1 MKIVVLDGYT
11 LNPGDL
17 SWSELETLGDCTV
30 YDRTAP
36 EELLGRAGEAEAVL
50 TNKAP
55 LDAGAIAQLP
65 RLRYIGVLATGF
77 NIVDVEAARA
87 RNVAV
92 TNVPGYSTDSV
103 AQLTFAL
110 LLEMTH
116 HVGHHAETVREGR
129 WSAGP
134 DFSYHD
140 FPLIELRGLT
150 LGIVGF
156 GQIGQA
162 VARIARAFGLRV
174 QAHRRPRHLADG
186 GEWADM
192 EFVEMDALLER
203 SDIVSLHCPL
213 TPETTGLIGTESL
226 RRMKP
231 TAFFLNTSRGPLV
244 DGAALAEALNAGRLA
259 GAGLDVLSREPPVPD
274 DPLLS
279 ARNCLVTP
287 HIAWASG
294 AARAR
299 LMAAI
304 AGNLRAFQ
312 AGERLNRVD

>member
-1 MKIVVLDGYT
+1 MKIVVLDGFT

-17 SWSELETLGDCTV
+17 SWSELEALGDCTV

-36 EELLGRAGEAEAVL
+36 EHLPARVREAEAVL
-50 TNKAP
+50 TNKAM
-55 LDAGAIAQLP
+55 LDARAIAQMPHLQ
-65 RLRYIGVLATGF
+65 YIGVLATGF
-77 NIVDVEAARA
+77 NIVDVEAAR
-87 RNVAV
+87 RREIAV

-110 LLEMTH
+110 LLELTH
-116 HVGHHAETVREGR
+116 HVGHHAETVRAGR
-129 WSAGP
+129 WSAGL
-134 DFSYHD
+134 DFSYQD

-150 LGIVGF
+150 LGIIGF

-162 VARIARAFGLRV
+162 VARLARAFGLRV
-174 QAHRRPRHLADG
+174 VAHRRPRHLADD
-186 GEWADM
+186 GEWGDI
-192 EFVEMDALLER
+192 EFVDLDTLFGR
-203 SDIVSLHCPL
+203 SDIVTLHCPL
-213 TPETTGLIGTESL
+213 TPETTGLIGPGSL

-231 TAFFLNTSRGPLV
+231 SAFLLNTSRGQLV
-244 DGAALAEALNAGRLA
+244 DEAALAEALNAGRLA
-259 GAGLDVLSREPPVPD
+259 GAGLDVLSREPPPLD
-274 DPLLS
+274 NPLLR

-299 LMAAI
+299 LMTAI

-312 AGERLNRVD
+312 MGQRLNRVD

>member
-17 SWSELETLGDCTV
+17 SWSELEALGDCAV
-30 YDRTAP
+30 YDRTSP
-36 EELLGRAGEAEAVL
+36 EELLGRAQEAEAVL

-55 LDAGAIAQLP
+55 LDAGAIARMP

-110 LLEMTH
+110 LLELTH
-116 HVGHHAETVREGR
+116 HVGHHAETVRAGR
-129 WSAGP
+129 WSAGA

-162 VARIARAFGLRV
+162 VARLAHLFGLRV
-174 QAHRRPRHLADG
+174 LAHRRPRHPADG
-186 GEWADM
+186 GGWADI
-192 EFVEMDALLER
+192 EFVEMDALLEQ

-213 TPETTGLIGTESL
+213 TPETAGLIGPESL

-231 TAFFLNTSRGPLV
+231 TAFLLNTSRGPLV

-259 GAGLDVLSREPPVPD
+259 GAGLDVLSREPPAPD

-299 LMAAI
+299 LMTAI

>member
-1 MKIVVLDGYT
+1 MKIVVLDGFT

-17 SWSELETLGDCTV
+17 SWSELEALGDCTV

-36 EELLGRAGEAEAVL
+36 DQLPERVREAEAVL

-55 LDAGAIAQLP
+55 MDAGAIAHAQG
-65 RLRYIGVLATGF
+65 LRYIGVLATGF
-77 NIVDVEAARA
+77 NIVDVEAARS
-87 RNVAV
+87 RGVAV

-110 LLEMTH
+110 LLELTH
-116 HVGHHAETVREGR
+116 HVGHHADTVRAGR

-134 DFSYHD
+134 DFSYQD

-150 LGIVGF
+150 LGIIGF

-162 VARIARAFGLRV
+162 VARLARAFGLHV
-174 QAHRRPRHLADG
+174 LAHRRPRHFTDD
-186 GEWADM
+186 GEWADV
-192 EFVEMDALLER
+192 EFVDLDSLFQR
-203 SDIVSLHCPL
+203 SDVVSLHCPL
-213 TPETTGLIGTESL
+213 TPQTAGLIGPDNL

-231 TAFFLNTSRGPLV
+231 SAFLLNTSRGQLV
-244 DGAALAEALNAGRLA
+244 DEAALAEALNAGRLA
-259 GAGLDVLSREPPVPD
+259 GAGLDVLSREPPPPD
-274 DPLLS
+274 NPLLR

-299 LMAAI
+299 LMTAI
-304 AGNLRAFQ
+304 ARNLRAFQ

>member
-1 MKIVVLDGYT
+1 MKIVVLDGFT

-17 SWSELETLGDCTV
+17 SWSELEALGDCTV
-30 YDRTAP
+30 YDRTAL
-36 EELLGRAGEAEAVL
+36 EELLDRAGEAEAVL

-55 LDAGAIAQLP
+55 LDAGAIAQMP

-77 NIVDVEAARA
+77 NIVDVEAARS
-87 RNVAV
+87 RNIAV

-110 LLEMTH
+110 LLELTH
-116 HVGHHAETVREGR
+116 HVGHHAETVRAGR
-129 WSAGP
+129 WSAGA

-162 VARIARAFGLRV
+162 VARLARAFGLRV
-174 QAHRRPRHLADG
+174 LAHHRPRHFADG
-186 GEWADM
+186 SEWADM

-213 TPETTGLIGTESL
+213 TPQTAGLIGQESL

-231 TAFFLNTSRGPLV
+231 SAFLLNTSRGQLV

-259 GAGLDVLSREPPVPD
+259 GAGLDVLSREPPAPD
-274 DPLLS
+274 DPLLA

-287 HIAWASG
+287 HVAWASG

-299 LMAAI
+299 LMTAI

-312 AGERLNRVD
+312 TGERLNRVD

>member
-1 MKIVVLDGYT
+1 MKIVVLDGFT

-17 SWSELETLGDCTV
+17 SWSELEALGDCTI

-36 EELLGRAGEAEAVL
+36 EHLLARVQEAEAVL
-50 TNKAP
+50 TNKAM
-55 LDAGAIAQLP
+55 LDARAIAQMPHLQ
-65 RLRYIGVLATGF
+65 YIGVLATGF
-77 NIVDVEAARA
+77 NIVDVEAARS

-110 LLEMTH
+110 LLELTH
-116 HVGHHAETVREGR
+116 HVGHHAETVRAGR

-134 DFSYHD
+134 DFSYQD

-150 LGIVGF
+150 LGIIGF

-162 VARIARAFGLRV
+162 VARLARAFGLRV
-174 QAHRRPRHLADG
+174 LAHRRPRHLASE
-186 GEWADM
+186 GEWRDI
-192 EFVEMDALLER
+192 EFVDLDALFER
-203 SDIVSLHCPL
+203 SDIVTLHCPL
-213 TPETTGLIGTESL
+213 TPQTAGLIGPESL

-231 TAFFLNTSRGPLV
+231 SAFLLNTSRGQLV
-244 DGAALAEALNAGRLA
+244 DEAALAEALDAGRLA
-259 GAGLDVLSREPPVPD
+259 GAGLDVLSREPPLPD
-274 DPLLS
+274 NPLLR

-299 LMAAI
+299 LMTAI

-312 AGERLNRVD
+312 MGQHLNRVD

>member
-1 MKIVVLDGYT
+1 MKIVVLDGFT

-17 SWSELETLGDCTV
+17 SWSELEALGDCTV
-30 YDRTAP
+30 YDRTAS
-36 EELLGRAGEAEAVL
+36 EELLDRAGEAEAVL

-55 LDAGAIAQLP
+55 LDAGAIAQMP

-77 NIVDVEAARA
+77 NIVDVEAARS
-87 RNVAV
+87 RNIAV

-110 LLEMTH
+110 LLELTH
-116 HVGHHAETVREGR
+116 HVGHHAETVRAGR
-129 WSAGP
+129 WSAGA

-162 VARIARAFGLRV
+162 VARLARAFGLRV
-174 QAHRRPRHLADG
+174 LAHRRPRHFADG
-186 GEWADM
+186 SEWVDM

-213 TPETTGLIGTESL
+213 TPQTVGLIGQESL

-231 TAFFLNTSRGPLV
+231 SAFLLNTSRGQLV

-259 GAGLDVLSREPPVPD
+259 GAGLDVLSREPPAPD
-274 DPLLS
+274 DPLLA

-287 HIAWASG
+287 HVAWASG

-299 LMAAI
+299 LMTAI

-312 AGERLNRVD
+312 TGERLNRVD

>member
-17 SWSELETLGDCTV
+17 SWSELEALGDCAL

-36 EELLGRAGEAEAVL
+36 EELLGRAQEAEAVL
-50 TNKAP
+50 TNKAA
-55 LDAGAIAQLP
+55 LDAGAIARMP

-77 NIVDVEAARA
+77 NIVDVEAARS

-116 HVGHHAETVREGR
+116 HVGHHAGTVRAGR

-162 VARIARAFGLRV
+162 VARLARTFGLRV
-174 QAHRRPRHLADG
+174 LAHRRPRHLAEG
-186 GEWADM
+186 GEWADV
-192 EFVEMDALLER
+192 EFVDLGALLGR

-213 TPETTGLIGTESL
+213 TPETAGLIGPESL

-231 TAFFLNTSRGPLV
+231 TAFLLNTSRGQLV

-259 GAGLDVLSREPPVPD
+259 GAGLDVLSREPPPPD
-274 DPLLS
+274 DPLLG

-299 LMAAI
+299 LMTAI
-304 AGNLRAFQ
+304 ARNLRAFQ
-312 AGERLNRVD
+312 TGERLNRVD

>member
-1 MKIVVLDGYT
+1 MKIVVLDGFT

-17 SWSELETLGDCTV
+17 SWSELEALGDCTV

-36 EELLGRAGEAEAVL
+36 EHLPARVREVEAVL
-50 TNKAP
+50 TNKAM
-55 LDAGAIAQLP
+55 LDARAIAQMPHLQ
-65 RLRYIGVLATGF
+65 YIGVLATGF
-77 NIVDVEAARA
+77 NIVDVEAAR
-87 RNVAV
+87 RREIAV

-110 LLEMTH
+110 LLELTH
-116 HVGHHAETVREGR
+116 HVGHHAETVRAGR

-134 DFSYHD
+134 DFSYQD

-150 LGIVGF
+150 LGIIGF

-162 VARIARAFGLRV
+162 VARLARAFGLRV
-174 QAHRRPRHLADG
+174 VAHRRPRHLVDDE
-186 GEWADM
+186 EWADI
-192 EFVEMDALLER
+192 EFVGLDTLFGR
-203 SDIVSLHCPL
+203 SDIVTLHCPL
-213 TPETTGLIGTESL
+213 TPETTGLIGPGSL

-231 TAFFLNTSRGPLV
+231 SAFLLNTSRGPLV
-244 DGAALAEALNAGRLA
+244 DEAALAEALDAGRIA
-259 GAGLDVLSREPPVPD
+259 GAGLDVLSREPPPPD
-274 DPLLS
+274 NPLLR

-299 LMAAI
+299 LMTAI

-312 AGERLNRVD
+312 MGQRLNRVD

>member
-1 MKIVVLDGYT
+1 MKIVVLDGFT

-17 SWSELETLGDCTV
+17 SWSELEALGDCTV
-30 YDRTAP
+30 YDRTAL
-36 EELLGRAGEAEAVL
+36 EELLDRAGEAEAVL

-55 LDAGAIAQLP
+55 LDAGAIAQMP

-77 NIVDVEAARA
+77 NIVDVEAARS
-87 RNVAV
+87 RNIAV

-110 LLEMTH
+110 LLELTH
-116 HVGHHAETVREGR
+116 HVGHHAETVRAGR
-129 WSAGP
+129 WSAGA

-156 GQIGQA
+156 GPIGQA
-162 VARIARAFGLRV
+162 VARLARAFGLRV
-174 QAHRRPRHLADG
+174 LAHHRPRHFADG
-186 GEWADM
+186 SEWADM

-213 TPETTGLIGTESL
+213 TPQTAGLIGQESL

-231 TAFFLNTSRGPLV
+231 SAFLLNTSRGQLV

-259 GAGLDVLSREPPVPD
+259 GAGLDVLSREPPAPD
-274 DPLLS
+274 DPLLA

-287 HIAWASG
+287 HVAWASG

-299 LMAAI
+299 LMTAI

-312 AGERLNRVD
+312 TGERLNRVD

>member
-1 MKIVVLDGYT
+1 MKIVVLDGFT

-17 SWSELETLGDCTV
+17 SWSELEALGDCTV
-30 YDRTAP
+30 YDRTAS
-36 EELLGRAGEAEAVL
+36 EELLDRAGEAEAVL

-55 LDAGAIAQLP
+55 LDAGAIAQMP
-65 RLRYIGVLATGF
+65 HLRYIGVLATGF
-77 NIVDVEAARA
+77 NIVDVEAARS
-87 RNVAV
+87 RNIAV

-110 LLEMTH
+110 LLELTH
-116 HVGHHAETVREGR
+116 HVGHHAETVRAGR
-129 WSAGP
+129 WSAGA

-162 VARIARAFGLRV
+162 VARLARAFGLRV
-174 QAHRRPRHLADG
+174 LAHRRPRHFADG
-186 GEWADM
+186 SEWVDM

-213 TPETTGLIGTESL
+213 TPQTAGLIGQESL

-231 TAFFLNTSRGPLV
+231 SAFLLNTSRGQLV

-259 GAGLDVLSREPPVPD
+259 GAGLDVLSREPPAPD
-274 DPLLS
+274 DPLLA

-287 HIAWASG
+287 HVAWASG

-299 LMAAI
+299 LMTAI

-312 AGERLNRVD
+312 TGERLNRVD

>member
-17 SWSELETLGDCTV
+17 SWSELEALGDCTV

-36 EELLGRAGEAEAVL
+36 EELLERVQGAEAVL
-50 TNKAP
+50 TNKAA
-55 LDAGAIAQLP
+55 LNAGAIAQMP
-65 RLRYIGVLATGF
+65 SLRYIGVLATGF
-77 NIVDVEAARA
+77 NVVDVEAARG

-103 AQLTFAL
+103 AQMTFAL
-110 LLEMTH
+110 LLELTH
-116 HVGHHAETVREGR
+116 RVGHHAETVRAGR

-140 FPLIELRGLT
+140 SPLIELRDLT
-150 LGIVGF
+150 LGIIGF

-162 VARIARAFGLRV
+162 VARLARAFGLRV
-174 QAHRRPRHLADG
+174 LAHRRPRHLADD
-186 GEWADM
+186 GEWGDM
-192 EFVEMDALLER
+192 EFVDLDALLGR

-213 TPETTGLIGTESL
+213 TPETAGLIGPESL

-231 TAFFLNTSRGPLV
+231 TAFLLNTSRGQLV

-259 GAGLDVLSREPPVPD
+259 GAGLDVLSREPPPPD
-274 DPLLS
+274 DPLLG

-299 LMAAI
+299 LMTAVAR
-304 AGNLRAFQ
+304 NLRAFQ

>member
-17 SWSELETLGDCTV
+17 SWSELEALGDCTV

-36 EELLGRAGEAEAVL
+36 EELLERVREAEAVL

-55 LDAGAIAQLP
+55 LDAGAIARMPL
-65 RLRYIGVLATGF
+65 LRYIGVLATGF
-77 NIVDVEAARA
+77 NIVDIEAARG
-87 RNVAV
+87 RGVAV

-103 AQLTFAL
+103 AQVTFAL
-110 LLEMTH
+110 LLELTH
-116 HVGHHAETVREGR
+116 HVGHHAETVRAGR

-134 DFSYHD
+134 DFSYQD

-150 LGIVGF
+150 LGIIGF

-162 VARIARAFGLRV
+162 VARLAHAFGLRV
-174 QAHRRPRHLADG
+174 LAHRRPRHFADD
-186 GEWADM
+186 GEWADVK
-192 EFVEMDALLER
+192 FVDLDSLFER

-213 TPETTGLIGTESL
+213 TPETTGLIGPESL

-231 TAFFLNTSRGPLV
+231 SAFLLNTSRGQLI
-244 DGAALAEALNAGRLA
+244 DEAALAEALNAGWLA
-259 GAGLDVLSREPPVPD
+259 GAGLDVLSREPPPPD
-274 DPLLS
+274 NPLLR

-299 LMAAI
+299 LMTAI
-304 AGNLRAFQ
+304 ARNLHAFQ
-312 AGERLNRVD
+312 TGERLNRVD

>member
-1 MKIVVLDGYT
+1 MKIVVLDGFT

-17 SWSELETLGDCTV
+17 SWSELEALGDCTV

-36 EELLGRAGEAEAVL
+36 EHLPARVREAEAVL
-50 TNKAP
+50 TNKAM
-55 LDAGAIAQLP
+55 LDARAIAQMPHLQ
-65 RLRYIGVLATGF
+65 YIGVLATGF
-77 NIVDVEAARA
+77 NIVDVEAAR
-87 RNVAV
+87 RREIAV

-110 LLEMTH
+110 LLELTH
-116 HVGHHAETVREGR
+116 HVGHHAETVRAGR
-129 WSAGP
+129 WSAGL
-134 DFSYHD
+134 DFSYQD

-150 LGIVGF
+150 LGIIGF

-162 VARIARAFGLRV
+162 VARLARAFGLRV
-174 QAHRRPRHLADG
+174 VAHRRPRHLADD
-186 GEWADM
+186 GEWGDI
-192 EFVEMDALLER
+192 EFVDLDTLFGR
-203 SDIVSLHCPL
+203 SDIVTLHCPL
-213 TPETTGLIGTESL
+213 TPETTGLIGPGSL

-231 TAFFLNTSRGPLV
+231 SAFLLNTSRGPLV
-244 DGAALAEALNAGRLA
+244 DEAALAEALDAGRLA
-259 GAGLDVLSREPPVPD
+259 GAGLDVLSREPPPLD
-274 DPLLS
+274 NPLLR

-299 LMAAI
+299 LMTAI

-312 AGERLNRVD
+312 MGQRLNRVD

>member
-1 MKIVVLDGYT
+1 MKIVVLDGFT

-17 SWSELETLGDCTV
+17 SWSELEALGDCTI

-36 EELLGRAGEAEAVL
+36 EHLLARVQEAEAVL
-50 TNKAP
+50 TNKAM
-55 LDAGAIAQLP
+55 LDARAIAQMPHLQ
-65 RLRYIGVLATGF
+65 YIGVLATGF
-77 NIVDVEAARA
+77 NIVDVEAARS

-110 LLEMTH
+110 LLELTH
-116 HVGHHAETVREGR
+116 HVGHHAETVRAGR

-134 DFSYHD
+134 DFSYQD

-150 LGIVGF
+150 LGIIGF

-162 VARIARAFGLRV
+162 VARLARAFGLRV
-174 QAHRRPRHLADG
+174 LAHRRPRHLASE
-186 GEWADM
+186 GEWRDI
-192 EFVEMDALLER
+192 EFVNLDALFER
-203 SDIVSLHCPL
+203 SDIVTLHCPL
-213 TPETTGLIGTESL
+213 TPQTAGLIGPESL

-231 TAFFLNTSRGPLV
+231 SAFLLNTSRGQLV
-244 DGAALAEALNAGRLA
+244 DEAALAEALDAGRLA
-259 GAGLDVLSREPPVPD
+259 GAGLDVLSREPPLPD
-274 DPLLS
+274 NPLLR

-299 LMAAI
+299 LMTAI

-312 AGERLNRVD
+312 MGQHLNRVD

>member
-1 MKIVVLDGYT
+1 MKIVVLDGFT

-17 SWSELETLGDCTV
+17 SWSELEALGDCTV

-36 EELLGRAGEAEAVL
+36 EELLDRAGEAEAVL

-55 LDAGAIAQLP
+55 LDAGAIAQMP

-77 NIVDVEAARA
+77 NIVDVEAARS
-87 RNVAV
+87 RNIAV

-110 LLEMTH
+110 LLELTH
-116 HVGHHAETVREGR
+116 HVGHHAETVRAGR
-129 WSAGP
+129 WSAGA

-162 VARIARAFGLRV
+162 VARLARAFGLRV
-174 QAHRRPRHLADG
+174 LAHHRPRHFADG
-186 GEWADM
+186 SEWADM

-213 TPETTGLIGTESL
+213 TPQTAGLIGQESL

-231 TAFFLNTSRGPLV
+231 SAFLLNTSRGQLV

-259 GAGLDVLSREPPVPD
+259 GAGLDVLSREPPAPD
-274 DPLLS
+274 DPLLA

-287 HIAWASG
+287 HVAWASG

-299 LMAAI
+299 LMTAI

-312 AGERLNRVD
+312 MGQRLNRVD